1 MASQVH
7 RQNRSVLAFIATIL
21 VVLMIG
27 TTASNFVIDGSQALV
42 PDQENNYEYE
52 VTFEPEENLTYVEY
66 TDSGILQV
74 PRNHTI
80 TNANLSLSSVW
91 NPVAYQN
98 SIFGNNQSLS
108 WSGSLS
114 NTEISP
120 TNQNLIL
127 QRVNTANTVNDFE
140 IASAVPSDGWLT
152 SGPNGD
158 AWKIVQNNTVLFS
171 NSNMNLP
178 ISGYQNTS
186 FLSTTGNGD
195 LNSNV
200 ETCLSSPKIDI
211 PKVINNYSLQ
221 FQHWLALDATDT
233 VSVRYLDS
241 NNLWQNL
248 PFSSM
253 IASAPNSNSWQV
265 VNISLDSYFSI
276 PSQSTHLQFC
286 VTTSQVPLPRGGI
299 WQIISR

>member
-98 SIFGNNQSLS
+98 STFGNNQSLS
-108 WSGSLS
+108 WNGSLS
-114 NTEISP
+114 NTALSP
-120 TNQNLIL
+120 NDQNLIL
-127 QRVNTANTVNDFE
+127 QKVNTANSVNDFE
-140 IASAVPSDGWLT
+140 IAS
-152 SGPNGD
+152 
-158 AWKIVQNNTVLFS
+158 
-171 NSNMNLP
+171 
-178 ISGYQNTS
+178 
-186 FLSTTGNGD
+186 
-195 LNSNV
+195 
-200 ETCLSSPKIDI
+200 
-211 PKVINNYSLQ
+211 
-221 FQHWLALDATDT
+221 
-233 VSVRYLDS
+233 
-241 NNLWQNL
+241 
-248 PFSSM
+248 PFPVM
-253 IASAPNSNSWQV
+253 V
-265 VNISLDSYFSI
+265 
-276 PSQSTHLQFC
+276 
-286 VTTSQVPLPRGGI
+286 G
-299 WQIISR
+299 